1 MKKIIS
7 IFIITLLSSAILTAQ
22 SNKTKRADK
31 HFNKFEFIEAA
42 ADYLKLITDGD
53 GDTYIYGQ
61 LAESYYNVY
70 KFVEAEKW
78 YAKVLENSSDPEMI
92 FKYSLMLKAGGKYS
106 EANEQLAKFASMR
119 PADQRSIAYKKNPD
133 YSQRILGGKLKF
145 AVKNLRD
152 VFRPKKGNLVY
163 EDINTEYSD
172 FGGMINI
179 NKSDTTF
186 YYTSVSKT
194 NNKVYGWNEEPFL
207 EIFTAKG
214 DGNGGFLEPT
224 NEKNINTKYHEGLAS
239 ISPDGNTMYFSRESF
254 YDKIYEK
261 DPSTKYKISVL
272 HLYKSIKQEGQWSEA
287 EPLSLN
293 GENYSVK
300 NPSVSTDGKTLY
312 FASDKIGGSGGFDIY
327 SAPIDENGSV
337 GEATN
342 MGQKLNTEGQEMFP
356 FIGSNNTL
364 YFSSNGH
371 LGLGGL
377 DVFFAKII
385 DGKVGPVRNI
395 GIPVN
400 SAFDDFAFSFDE
412 ETEEGF
418 VSSNRKV
425 KIPNEITGAL
435 ESVDMKDEI
444 YEVKLLDEPI
454 CDVLM
459 TVTVR
464 DVKTGLMLDGASVS
478 IQDSEG
484 NIFGTKISN
493 SEGIVEYIIE
503 CDVDTKL
510 VGSKIGYESGSTTVA
525 GTSEEEV
532 SAELLLTPIEEI
544 ILANKVILN
553 PIYFDFD
560 KSNITAKAAFELDNL
575 VQLMNKY
582 KSIIISAESHTDSR
596 GSDSYNL
603 SLSDRRAKS
612 TAQYVISK
620 GIDASRITGTG
631 KGESAPSS
639 DCDGRCNEEEHQL
652 NRRSEFLILSGNP
665 NDE

>member
-70 KFVEAEKW
+70 NFVEAEKW

-92 FKYSLMLKAGGKYS
+92 FKYSLMLKAGGKRS
-106 EANEQLAKFASMR
+106 EANKQLAKFASMR

-133 YSQRILGGKLKF
+133 YLQKILGKKLKF
-145 AVKNLRD
+145 EVTNLRD
-152 VFRPKKGNLVY
+152 INNEGKLVY

-239 ISPDGNTMYFSRESF
+239 ISPDGNTIYFSRESF

-300 NPSVSTDGKTLY
+300 NPSVSSDGKDLY
-312 FASDKIGGSGGFDIY
+312 FASDKVGGYGNFDIY

-356 FIGSNNTL
+356 FISSNNTL

-377 DVFFAKII
+377 DVFFARIV

-395 GIPVN
+395 GGGVN
-400 SAFDDFAFSFDE
+400 DYADDFAFSINE

-418 VSSNRKV
+418 VSSNRLADGK
-425 KIPNEITGAL
+425 
-435 ESVDMKDEI
+435 DMSDDI
-444 YEVKLLDEPI
+444 YSIKKLEPI

-464 DVKTGLMLDGASVS
+464 DSKTGLILNGATVS